1 MCFYVRVAGP
11 LAQNLLQ
18 RLGTEMADVAVG
30 MKRRLLYPLRR
41 LLSRPDDVLPPDC
54 STEPEGNVG
63 STGENHGHDY
73 ELARIV
79 RDLRVARVWHV
90 VRWFGGWTNGGAI
103 CRGQDGP
110 GMCKDDSPVFDCFE
124 R

>member
-41 LLSRPDDVLPPDC
+41 LLSRSDDVLPPDC
-54 STEPEGNVG
+54 STELEGNMLVG
-63 STGENHGHDY
+63 LGKTMVMITKWRGSC
-73 ELARIV
+73 
-79 RDLRVARVWHV
+79 
-90 VRWFGGWTNGGAI
+90 AI
-103 CRGQDGP
+103 
-110 GMCKDDSPVFDCFE
+110 
-124 R
+124 